1 MPSIAL
7 SHPVAAAAHRPHI
20 DWMARPWLAGWVMG
34 LVLALHAW
42 GVWVLRTVEAAPLA
56 VPAQSALSVS
66 WVDLSTPTVVPAQ
79 AIPAV
84 ARQRAVVSMPQS
96 AAAQTQ
102 PPLAKPM
109 VAMEL
114 PAPLQAP
121 QEGGSAS
128 ATTAFSSATTT
139 DASPI
144 ALAPLQ
150 PAPPK
155 LIPPSMVRYIEPP
168 TPTYPTASRRL
179 GESGTVVVRVF
190 VDETGLPRTVQ
201 VAQSSG
207 FVRLDEAAVTAVQ
220 QARFVPYTENGQ
232 ATAGWARIPFPF
244 ELERSR

>member
-1 MPSIAL
+1 
-7 SHPVAAAAHRPHI
+7 V
-20 DWMARPWLAGWVMG
+20 VG

-42 GVWVLRTVEAAPLA
+42 GVWVLRNVDAAPLA

-66 WVDLSTPTVVPAQ
+66 WVDLSTPTVVPPAQ

-96 AAAQTQ
+96 AAAETQ

-114 PAPLQAP
+114 PAPLQTP
-121 QEGGSAS
+121 QERGSAS

-144 ALAPLQ
+144 ALPALPQ

-190 VDETGLPRTVQ
+190 VDEAGLPRTVQ

-207 FVRLDEAAVTAVQ
+207 FGRLDEAAVTAVQ
-220 QARFVPYTENGQ
+220 QTRFVPYTENGQ